1 MPPKLGENTSSI
13 ATEILQTLRSLA
25 VLSPASVKNV
35 LSKMQA
41 KNEREDVGEMGSFL
55 CHGVLLPRVPAQT
68 SAQLTYKEALYP
80 IQEAHQDLLG
90 HCELLASLGG
100 LANKIVLSVI
110 MLEISWNIDY
120 T

>member
-41 KNEREDVGEMGSFL
+41 KNERKMLVKW
-55 CHGVLLPRVPAQT
+55 VLSYAMACYCLVCLPRLP
-68 SAQLTYKEALYP
+68 P
-80 IQEAHQDLLG
+80 
-90 HCELLASLGG
+90 
-100 LANKIVLSVI
+100 N
-110 MLEISWNIDY
+110 
-120 T
+120 